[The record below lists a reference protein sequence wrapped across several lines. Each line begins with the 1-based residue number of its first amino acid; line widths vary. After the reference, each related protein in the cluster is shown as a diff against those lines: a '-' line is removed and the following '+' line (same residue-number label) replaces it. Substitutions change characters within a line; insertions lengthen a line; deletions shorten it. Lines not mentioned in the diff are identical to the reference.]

1 MTLRAAFLLLIAA
14 LAPAGCGSNE
24 EGTLAIG
31 VIDSDEALFAEG
43 VRLSSGAQH
52 LRGALQSGLVTLDA
66 QGDVAPAL
74 ADRWNVIDDG
84 RIFVFRL
91 RDGTWSNGDELSA
104 ETVRVALDRAIR
116 DLRGTSLGLDLAPI
130 EEVRAM
136 AGRVVEIRL
145 SSAVPAL
152 LQLLAQPEL
161 ALMRGNGGTGPMV
174 FDRQDGGLTL
184 TMKPPEE
191 RGLPEEE
198 GWREGVREIDL
209 RPLSAQQAIDLFDE
223 GRLDVVLGGDL
234 GSWPLADTG
243 PLSRGTVR
251 LDPAIGLFGLHVL
264 RADEILSD
272 ESLRE
277 ALAMTIDRPALIAP
291 FNIGGWTPTT
301 RVVAP
306 GLPGDTGLIPERWAG
321 QTIEE
326 RRERAAAR
334 VARWRQE
341 SETPEGEGPTL
352 SLAIEE
358 TPGHDLLL
366 RELARQLATIGIT
379 LVRAED
385 AASADLA
392 LIDRVARY
400 AGERW
405 FLNQFNCGITRG
417 LCSEDAD
424 FLVGQTVDE
433 PDARRRAYL
442 LAEAEAE
449 LTLAN
454 VYLPFGSPLR
464 WSLVRGTVNGFAAN
478 RWAFHPLSEMAAIP
492 R

>member
-1 MTLRAAFLLLIAA
+1 MTLRAAFLLLLAA
-14 LAPAGCGSNE
+14 LAPAGCGSTD
-24 EGTLAIG
+24 EGTLTVG
-31 VIDSDEALFAEG
+31 VIDREEALFAEG

-52 LRGALQSGLVTLDA
+52 LRGALRSGLVTLDA

-74 ADRWNVIDDG
+74 ADRWNVTDDG

-91 RDGTWSNGDELSA
+91 RDGTWPNGEDLTA
-104 ETVRVALDRAIR
+104 ETVRVALNRAIR

-130 EEVRAM
+130 EEIRAM

-161 ALMRGNGGTGPMV
+161 ALTRGNGGTGPMV
-174 FDRQDGGLTL
+174 LAREDGHFTL

-198 GWREGVREIDL
+198 DWREDVREIDL

-223 GRLDVVLGGDL
+223 GELDVVLGGDL

-264 RADEILSD
+264 HSD
-272 ESLRE
+272 GMLAEEALRE
-277 ALAMTIDRPALIAP
+277 ALAMAIDRPALVAP

-301 RVVAP
+301 RIVSP
-306 GLPGDTGLIPERWAG
+306 DLPNDTRLILERWAG
-321 QTIEE
+321 QNIDQ
-326 RRERAAAR
+326 RRARAAGR
-334 VARWRQE
+334 IARWRQE
-341 SETPEGEGPTL
+341 NESVEGEDLTL
-352 SLAIEE
+352 TLAIDE
-358 TPGHDLLL
+358 TPGHELLL
-366 RELARQLATIGIT
+366 RELARQFATVGVA
-379 LVRAED
+379 LVRAEG
-385 AASADLA
+385 ASSADLA
-392 LIDRVARY
+392 LVDRVARY
-400 AGERW
+400 AGGRW

-417 LCSEDAD
+417 LCDEDAD
-424 FLVGQTVDE
+424 YLVGQTVD
-433 PDARRRAYL
+433 DADPQRRAYL

-449 LTLAN
+449 LTMAN

-464 WSLVRGTVNGFAAN
+464 WSLVRGTVDGYAAN
-478 RWAFHPLSEMAAIP
+478 RWAFHPLPEMAVIP